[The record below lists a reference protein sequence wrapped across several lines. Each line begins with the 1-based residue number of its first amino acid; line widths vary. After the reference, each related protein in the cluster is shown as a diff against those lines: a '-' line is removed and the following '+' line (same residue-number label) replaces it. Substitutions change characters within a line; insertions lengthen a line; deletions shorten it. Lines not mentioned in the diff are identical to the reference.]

1 MSTYLEIASRY
12 PDDARA
18 PEARYEMAESMLK
31 SKRQDRDVE
40 ARRMLTEVVQRYQS
54 SAWAPR
60 ALMARAELE
69 TRQNLYERDEV
80 LGGSAP
86 AALVT
91 YRNVTQ
97 QYQSAPAA
105 ALATWRL
112 AEAYVSLK
120 RFDLAAATYEALA
133 DDDERR
139 DQASFAAGELY
150 EKRLK
155 DPARAAMAYGRV
167 RSTSSR
173 YAEAQ
178 KRLQKLR
185 LQ

>member
-1 MSTYLEIASRY
+1 
-12 PDDARA
+12 
-18 PEARYEMAESMLK
+18 MAESMLK
-31 SKRQDRDVE
+31 SKRPDRDAE
-40 ARRMLTEVVQRYQS
+40 ARRMLTDVVQRYQS
-54 SAWAPR
+54 SPWAPR

-69 TRQNLYERDEV
+69 TRRDLYERDEV
-80 LGGSAP
+80 LGGAAP

-91 YRNVTQ
+91 YREVTQ
-97 QYQSAPAA
+97 QYPSAPVA

-112 AEAYVSLK
+112 AEAYISLK
-120 RFDLAAATYEALA
+120 RFDLAATTYEAL
-133 DDDERR
+133 DDEEHR
-139 DQASFAAGELY
+139 DEASFAAGELY

-155 DPARAAMAYGRV
+155 DPTRATIAYGRV

-185 LQ
+185 G

>member
-18 PEARYEMAESMLK
+18 PEARYEMAEAMLK
-31 SKRQDRDVE
+31 SKRPDRDAE
-40 ARRMLTEVVQRYQS
+40 ARRMLTDVVQRYQS
-54 SAWAPR
+54 SPWAPR

-69 TRQNLYERDEV
+69 TRHDLHQRDEV
-80 LGGSAP
+80 LSGSVP

-91 YRNVTQ
+91 YREVMQ
-97 QYQSAPAA
+97 QYHAAPAA

-112 AEAYVSLK
+112 ADAYMSLK

-139 DQASFAAGELY
+139 DEACFAAGELY

-155 DPARAAMAYGRV
+155 DPARATMAYGRV

-185 LQ
+185 G

>member
-1 MSTYLEIASRY
+1 
-12 PDDARA
+12 
-18 PEARYEMAESMLK
+18 
-31 SKRQDRDVE
+31 
-40 ARRMLTEVVQRYQS
+40 
-54 SAWAPR
+54 
-60 ALMARAELE
+60 MARAELE
-69 TRQNLYERDEV
+69 TRHDLHQRDEV
-80 LGGSAP
+80 LSGSVP

-91 YRNVTQ
+91 YREVMQ
-97 QYQSAPAA
+97 QYHAAPAA

-112 AEAYVSLK
+112 ADAYMSLK

-139 DQASFAAGELY
+139 DEACFAAGELY

-155 DPARAAMAYGRV
+155 DPARATMAYGRV

-185 LQ
+185 G

>member
-12 PDDARA
+12 PKDARA
-18 PEARYEMAESMLK
+18 AEAKYEMAESMLK
-31 SKRQDRDVE
+31 SKRPDRDAE
-40 ARRMLTEVVQRYQS
+40 ARRMLTDVVQRYRS
-54 SAWAPR
+54 SPWAPR

-69 TRQNLYERDEV
+69 TRLNLYERDDV

-91 YRNVTQ
+91 YREVRQ
-97 QYQSAPAA
+97 QYHSSPVA
-105 ALATWRL
+105 ALATWKL
-112 AEAYVSLK
+112 AEGYVSLK
-120 RFDLAAATYEALA
+120 RFDLAATTYQALA
-133 DDDERR
+133 ADDERR
-139 DQASFAAGELY
+139 DEAWFAAGELY

-155 DPARAAMAYGRV
+155 DPDRAAIAYSRV

-173 YAEAQ
+173 YAEAH

-185 LQ
+185 E